1 MNGIETVL
9 GEQIKRLIGQQIE
22 NSLADAL
29 TGLEHQTNAI
39 PSDHLAVN
47 LNPQHEML
55 YLANTPLE
63 SDMQSHEIETMA
75 NNLFTAIYPYGY
87 SKYKAFFKKITIAVT
102 GNDGVAE
109 GEISFSIEDDK
120 INSQVTLIRSEPQE
134 FIKFKSTNFSWQNKQ
149 AIQESFKAVL
159 RMGYTNNEY
168 KNLFHLLL
176 EKSNVNE

>member
-1 MNGIETVL
+1 
-9 GEQIKRLIGQQIE
+9 
-22 NSLADAL
+22 
-29 TGLEHQTNAI
+29 
-39 PSDHLAVN
+39 
-47 LNPQHEML
+47 ML
-55 YLANTPLE
+55 HNLANTPLE

-87 SKYKAFFKKITIAVT
+87 SKYKAFFKITIAVT
-102 GNDGVAE
+102 GNDEVVE

-120 INSQVTLIRSEPQE
+120 INSQVTLIRSESQE

-159 RMGYTNNEY
+159 RMGYTNNQY

-176 EKSNVNE
+176 EKSNVNVSETVYDGEKNAQALLKWAIQKHHSPNTTTINKSNYDTKLPQT